1 VLNKQMTRNGSTE
14 RLRLFVAVPVPEAV
28 REEMI
33 LVQRE
38 LQSQM
43 PSDAVRWTKPEQFH
57 LTLRFLGDVSSDR
70 LTALRESLHV
80 VCSGARA
87 LRLEARG
94 IGFFPNARSPRV
106 VWVGINDDENR
117 LAGLQKKIESAVQ
130 SFVTGPGGEHFA
142 GHATLGRFKRF
153 NNFEIKALTTTVET
167 MKNRTWGKWTATE
180 VEVVRSE
187 LSRIGTAYRVLA
199 TLFLG
204 GKIEPS

>member
-1 VLNKQMTRNGSTE
+1 E
-14 RLRLFVAVPVPEAV
+14 RLRLFVAVPVPDTV
-28 REEMI
+28 REEMV

-38 LQSQM
+38 LQPQM
-43 PSDAVRWTKPEQFH
+43 PGDAVRWTKPEQFH
-57 LTLRFLGDVSSDR
+57 LTLWFLGDVSSDC
-70 LTALRESLHV
+70 LAALRESLHTA
-80 VCSGARA
+80 CSGARA

-130 SFVTGPGGEHFA
+130 SFAAKPGGEHFA
-142 GHATLGRFKRF
+142 GHVTLGRFKQF
-153 NNFEIKALTTTVET
+153 NNFAIKPLTNTAESMT
-167 MKNRTWGKWTATE
+167 NRTLGKWTATE

-187 LSRIGTAYRVLA
+187 LSRIGTVYRVLA

>member
-1 VLNKQMTRNGSTE
+1 MTLDGLTE

-43 PSDAVRWTKPEQFH
+43 PGDAVRWTKPEQFH

-70 LTALRESLHV
+70 LAALRESLHTA
-80 VCSGARA
+80 CSGAPA

-94 IGFFPNARSPRV
+94 IGFFPNARSPRI
-106 VWVGINDDENR
+106 VWVGINDDGNR
-117 LAGLQKKIESAVQ
+117 LAELQKKIEGAVQ
-130 SFVTGPGGEHFA
+130 SFVRGPGGEHFA
-142 GHATLGRFKRF
+142 GHVTLGRFKQF
-153 NNFEIKALTTTVET
+153 NNFEIKPLTNTVEA
-167 MKNRTWGKWTATE
+167 MKNRTLGKWTATG

-187 LSRIGTAYRVLA
+187 LSRIGTVHQVLA

-204 GKIEPS
+204 GKIEPP